1 MSDSDGQAASNAAPE
16 KKLGTIGLAAIVVSS
31 MVGGGIFS
39 LPQNMAEGAGALA
52 VIIAWIITGIGIY
65 FIADTFRILSAARPN
80 LTAGIYMYSKEGFGN
95 YAGFTIAWGYWLCQ
109 VCGNV
114 GYAVITMDALNYF
127 FPGYFSGGNNLES
140 IIGGSLL
147 IWFFNFVVLRGVHQ
161 ASVMNLIGTVG
172 KLVPLF
178 VFLIVMAF
186 VFNFDKFSFDF
197 LGHLTIDGEKNLGSI
212 GAQIKSTMLV
222 TLWAF
227 IGIEGAVVLSGRAKS
242 QQDVGRATIL
252 GFSGGLIIFALI
264 SILPYGF
271 MTQAELA
278 AVPNP
283 STAGVLEAVV
293 GPWGSWLMNIGLII
307 AVLASWLAWT
317 MITAEI
323 PYDIEAVIVIPSQK
337 TSFLLAYALD
347 QYLLR
352 GGRVLLLV
360 DPYSEEK
367 RLSLGASNNID
378 KLLKSWGASIN
389 FSNVI
394 GNINI
399 GEKRIAQNRG
409 GEISYTNPLWLN
421 LTPKN
426 INTSIPFN
434 KNISTIN
441 LRSAGNI
448 LLNKQERI
456 KATPVFYTTQNSG
469 TIETADL
476 GLIDENELMQKFQKD
491 NKTYNLSILL
501 EGKADSAFTQNPLQN
516 TGLEQDMLPFLPTS
530 IKDGKLLLIA
540 DTDFLTDTAW
550 INEDIS
556 GSGNT
561 YDIVSYAQNGEFVL
575 RALDYLTDA
584 VNLSSIG
591 SKQLNTDNL
600 SVSQKIYQKKLQ
612 PYKAEYE
619 QNKKHLAEKEELN
632 KVWNEIVQNNETAVN
647 MSMLKKIEQNKQEI
661 NNLKENLKKT

>member
-1 MSDSDGQAASNAAPE
+1 MFNTTKHKKALKNYSLILFIFVLFASFICINISGGLMLSRWKTDLTSDSRYTLSKNSEQIISEIKSPLYIRIYLSSTISKDYPALYQYSQNVLRRLESYKNISPEKITIEIRDPEPYSTTAEEAQKLGLKSFLSRDGQSELFFGAILGNDNGDTHVIEQFSPVRAGYLESDISRAIN
-16 KKLGTIGLAAIVVSS
+16 KLNNPLRTKIG
-31 MVGGGIFS
+31 
-39 LPQNMAEGAGALA
+39 
-52 VIIAWIITGIGIY
+52 IITGDLPVSAHRYGEGVQNEWG
-65 FIADTFRILSAARPN
+65 FFRLLSHEYN
-80 LTAGIYMYSKEGFGN
+80 L
-95 YAGFTIAWGYWLCQ
+95 
-109 VCGNV
+109 V
-114 GYAVITMDALNYF
+114 
-127 FPGYFSGGNNLES
+127 
-140 IIGGSLL
+140 
-147 IWFFNFVVLRGVHQ
+147 
-161 ASVMNLIGTVG
+161 
-172 KLVPLF
+172 KLSPL
-178 VFLIVMAF
+178 
-186 VFNFDKFSFDF
+186 
-197 LGHLTIDGEKNLGSI
+197 
-212 GAQIKSTMLV
+212 
-222 TLWAF
+222 
-227 IGIEGAVVLSGRAKS
+227 
-242 QQDVGRATIL
+242 
-252 GFSGGLIIFALI
+252 
-264 SILPYGF
+264 
-271 MTQAELA
+271 
-278 AVPNP
+278 
-283 STAGVLEAVV
+283 
-293 GPWGSWLMNIGLII
+293 
-307 AVLASWLAWT
+307 
-317 MITAEI
+317 TAEI

-378 KLLKSWGASIN
+378 KLLKNWGASVN

-399 GEKRIAQNRG
+399 GEKRIAQNRD

-619 QNKKHLAEKEELN
+619 QNKKHLVEKEELN

-661 NNLKENLKKT
+661 NNLKENLKKTEYHVRKETLQTIDIITWINVFIIPITLLLFLWIYNFLRAKRKQNKVREFINEYKIS